1 MKIIEL
7 VLDEGGEAL
16 GVDAISI
23 VEHPA
28 IEMDF
33 ITLNEHTKEVKLKS
47 IDEERRILLGAALVP
62 NKMIYRKGADE
73 DFYIYFSNDTIRKAS
88 EMFLSGGNQNNSTL
102 EHEEKLTG
110 LSVVESWI
118 VEDKDKDKTSLY
130 GLDVPVGTW
139 MVSMKVYNE
148 DVWQEFVKSGK
159 VKGFSIEGYFSN
171 KAQLSEQNQE
181 EKEAEAA
188 LKTIIDLM
196 KDANI

>member
-1 MKIIEL
+1 MKIVEL
-7 VLDEGGEAL
+7 ILEDDGEAM

-33 ITLNEHTKEVKLKS
+33 ITLNEQTKEVKLKS
-47 IDEERRILLGAALVP
+47 IDNEKRILLGAALVP
-62 NKMIYRKGADE
+62 NKMIFRRGADE
-73 DFYIYFSNDTIRKAS
+73 DFYIYFSKETIRKAS

-118 VEDKDKDKTSLY
+118 VEDKDKDKTALY
-130 GLDVPVGTW
+130 GIDAPVGTW

-148 DVWQEFVKSGK
+148 EVWQEFVKSGK

-171 KAQLSEQNQE
+171 KAQLSK
-181 EKEAEAA
+181 EKEAEDV
-188 LKTIIDLM
+188 LNTIKAMI
-196 KDANI
+196 KKSKQK

>member
-33 ITLNEHTKEVKLKS
+33 IALNEHTKEVKLKS

-148 DVWQEFVKSGK
+148 EVWQEFVKSGK

-181 EKEAEAA
+181 EKEAEDV
-188 LKTIIDLM
+188 LNTIKAIIE
-196 KDANI
+196 KSK

>member
-148 DVWQEFVKSGK
+148 EVWQEFVKSGK

-188 LKTIIDLM
+188 LKTLRNLM
-196 KDANI
+196 KGANI